1 MLWREAVMVDVAN
14 VLLAGVVGSRAYGLA
29 TPESD
34 VDRLAV
40 FAAPTVLFHG
50 LRPPVGKQAT
60 RVSTN
65 PDVTQHE
72 AGKFAALCL
81 GVNPTVTELLWLE
94 EHETRT
100 ELGERLIGI
109 REAFLSAKRVRDA
122 YFGYAVSQFRRLEGR
137 GDGSFSADTRK
148 RTAKHARH
156 LARLVHQGL
165 GLYRTGRLTVRL
177 ENPQW
182 YRDFGER
189 VAQGNLED
197 AERLLAESEV
207 QFDAASTPLAERPD
221 EDVVERWLLDVRAA
235 FL

>member
-1 MLWREAVMVDVAN
+1 MVEVTN
-14 VLLAGVVGSRAYGLA
+14 VLLAGVVGSTAYGLA

-40 FAAPTVLFHG
+40 FAAPTALFHG
-50 LRPPVGKQAT
+50 LRPPTGRQAT
-60 RVSTN
+60 KVTTN

-72 AGKFAALCL
+72 AGKFASLCL
-81 GVNPTVTELLWLE
+81 GVNPSVTELLWLE
-94 EHETRT
+94 EYETRT
-100 ELGERLIGI
+100 GLGDRLIGI
-109 REAFLSAKRVRDA
+109 RAAFLSAPRVRDA
-122 YFGYAVSQFRRLEGR
+122 YLGYAVSQFRRLEGR

-165 GLYRTGRLTVRL
+165 ELYRTGLLTVRL
-177 ENPQW
+177 AEPQW

-189 VAQGNLED
+189 VAGGELDEAKAVLAK
-197 AERLLAESEV
+197 AE
-207 QFDAASTPLAERPD
+207 QDFDAASTPLPERPD
-221 EDVVERWLLDVRAA
+221 EGAVEEWLLQVRAA

>member
-1 MLWREAVMVDVAN
+1 VVEVTN
-14 VLLAGVVGSRAYGLA
+14 VLLSGVVGSTAYGLA

-40 FAAPTVLFHG
+40 FAAPTALFHG
-50 LRPPVGKQAT
+50 LRPPTGKQAT
-60 RVSTN
+60 KVTTN

-72 AGKFAALCL
+72 AGKFASLCL

-94 EHETRT
+94 EYETRT

-109 REAFLSAKRVRDA
+109 REAFLSAQRVRDA

-156 LARLVHQGL
+156 LGRLVHQGL
-165 GLYRTGRLTVRL
+165 ELYRTGRLTVRL
-177 ENPQW
+177 ADPQW

-189 VAQGNLED
+189 VAGGDLEEAKAVLAK
-197 AERLLAESEV
+197 AE
-207 QFDAASTPLAERPD
+207 QDFDAAATPLPERPD
-221 EDVVERWLLDVRAA
+221 EDTVQEWLLQVRAA

>member
-1 MLWREAVMVDVAN
+1 MDVAN
-14 VLLAGVVGSRAYGLA
+14 VILSGVVGSTAYGLA

-34 VDRLAV
+34 IDRLGV

-50 LRPPVGKQAT
+50 LRPPVGKKAT
-60 RVSTN
+60 KVSTD
-65 PDVTQHE
+65 PDVTLHE

-81 GVNPTVTELLWLE
+81 GVNPTVTELLWLDE
-94 EHETRT
+94 YETRT

-109 REAFLSAKRVRDA
+109 REAFLSAQRVRDA
-122 YFGYAVSQFRRLEGR
+122 YFGYAVSQFKRLEGR

-177 ENPQW
+177 QDPQW
-182 YRDFGER
+182 YRGFGER
-189 VAQGNLED
+189 VAGGELDEAKALLGD
-197 AERLLAESEV
+197 AEQ
-207 QFDAASTPLAERPD
+207 QFDEVRTPLAERPD
-221 EDVVERWLLDVRAA
+221 EDVVERWLIEVRAA

>member
-1 MLWREAVMVDVAN
+1 MVDVTN
-14 VLLAGVVGSRAYGLA
+14 VLLAGVVGSTAYGLA

-60 RVSTN
+60 TVTTD
-65 PDVTQHE
+65 PDVTRHE
-72 AGKFAALCL
+72 AGKFAGLCL
-81 GVNPTVTELLWLE
+81 GVNPTVTELLWLDE
-94 EHETRT
+94 YETRT
-100 ELGERLIGI
+100 ELGDRLIGV
-109 REAFLSAKRVRDA
+109 REAFLSARRVRDA

-165 GLYRTGRLTVRL
+165 ELYRTGRLTVRL

-189 VAQGNLED
+189 VAQGELDE
-197 AERLLAESEV
+197 AKSLLAEAESK
-207 QFDAASTPLAERPD
+207 FDAIRTPLAERPD
-221 EDVVERWLLDVRAA
+221 EDAVERWLLEVRAA

>member
-1 MLWREAVMVDVAN
+1 MVDVAD
-14 VLLAGVVGSRAYGLA
+14 VLLAGIVGSRAYGLA

-34 VDRLAV
+34 VDRLEV

-50 LRPPVGKQAT
+50 LRPPIGREAT
-60 RVSTN
+60 VVTTD
-65 PDVTQHE
+65 PDVTRHE

-81 GVNPTVTELLWLE
+81 RGNPTVTELLWLE
-94 EHETRT
+94 EYEVRT
-100 ELGERLIGI
+100 ELGDRLVGI
-109 REAFLSAKRVRDA
+109 REAFLSASRVREA
-122 YFGYAVSQFRRLEGR
+122 YFGYASGQFRRLEGR

-177 ENPQW
+177 DDPQW

-189 VAQGNLED
+189 VARGELEE
-197 AERLLAESEV
+197 ARRLLAVAEAD
-207 QFDAASTPLAERPD
+207 FDAATTPLAERPD
-221 EDVVERWLLDVRAA
+221 EGTVERWLLDVRAA
-235 FL
+235 YL

>member
-1 MLWREAVMVDVAN
+1 MVDVTN
-14 VLLAGVVGSRAYGLA
+14 VLLAGVVGSTAYGLA

-50 LRPPVGKQAT
+50 LHPPVGKQAT
-60 RVSTN
+60 KVTTD
-65 PDVTQHE
+65 PDVTRHE

-81 GVNPTVTELLWLE
+81 GVNPTVTELLWLDE
-94 EHETRT
+94 YETRT
-100 ELGERLIGI
+100 ELGDRLIGV

-165 GLYRTGRLTVRL
+165 DLYRTGRLTVRL

-189 VAQGNLED
+189 VAQGELDE
-197 AERLLAESEV
+197 AKSLLAEAESK
-207 QFDAASTPLAERPD
+207 FDAIRTPLTERPD
-221 EDVVERWLLDVRAA
+221 EDTVERWLLEVRAA

>member
-1 MLWREAVMVDVAN
+1 MDVTN
-14 VLLAGVVGSRAYGLA
+14 VLLSGVVGSTAYGLA

-34 VDRLAV
+34 VDRLGV

-50 LRPPVGKQAT
+50 LRPPTGRQAT
-60 RVSTN
+60 VVRTD
-65 PDVTQHE
+65 PDVTRHE

-94 EHETRT
+94 EYEVRT

-109 REAFLSAKRVRDA
+109 REAFLSAQRVRDA
-122 YFGYAVSQFRRLEGR
+122 YFGYAVSQFKRLEGR

-165 GLYRTGRLTVRL
+165 GLYRSGELKVRL
-177 ENPQW
+177 DDPQW
-182 YRDFGER
+182 FRDFGER
-189 VAQGNLED
+189 VAQGELEEARGVLAK
-197 AERLLAESEV
+197 AEAE
-207 QFDAASTPLAERPD
+207 FDAVRTPLPERPD
-221 EDVVERWLLDVRAA
+221 EGVVEAWLLEVRAE
-235 FL
+235 FLD